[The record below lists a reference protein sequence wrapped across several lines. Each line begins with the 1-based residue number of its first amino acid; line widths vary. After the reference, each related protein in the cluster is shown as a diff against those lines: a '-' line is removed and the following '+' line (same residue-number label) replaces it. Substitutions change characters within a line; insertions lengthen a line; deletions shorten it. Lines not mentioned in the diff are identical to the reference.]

1 MAQPDTAEKHIGS
14 QQEVAD
20 FLKRAQAKLNEASGG
35 IFFRTNNARLLPS
48 FDRGSGDDKDA
59 DQKDSR
65 EGKDILFAA
74 MNPECSYNIILSIAL
89 FPPQEFKLGETL
101 GRGAFCEVKE
111 ITAITLKRPKD
122 AKDPFASSL
131 ILPLHRHT
139 NNSDRDTTNTDEAD
153 FPTNLFK
160 NKDEIREYMSEN
172 FMRKD
177 DDCLGKHPRYALKQ
191 VKMIN
196 MKQVETGLIDLSLEA
211 KFLSCMN
218 HPNIIKLRGVAG
230 EPLSPNFGLV
240 LDRLYMTLKDQ
251 MNAWA
256 AEKKISNG
264 TGLCACLFGSV
275 DTHAISSIIFS
286 ATTVAYDLS
295 RALRHIHSL
304 K

>member
-1 MAQPDTAEKHIGS
+1 M
-14 QQEVAD
+14 
-20 FLKRAQAKLNEASGG
+20 
-35 IFFRTNNARLLPS
+35 
-48 FDRGSGDDKDA
+48 
-59 DQKDSR
+59 
-65 EGKDILFAA
+65 
-74 MNPECSYNIILSIAL
+74 
-89 FPPQEFKLGETL
+89 
-101 GRGAFCEVKE
+101 
-111 ITAITLKRPKD
+111 
-122 AKDPFASSL
+122 DPFASFFN
-131 ILPLHRHT
+131 LPLHRQT
-139 NNSDRDTTNTDEAD
+139 SNSDRDTTNTDEAG
-153 FPTNLFK
+153 FPTDMFQ

-177 DDCLGKHPRYALKQ
+177 EDGLGEHPRYALKQ
-191 VKMIN
+191 VKMIS

-218 HPNIIKLRGVAG
+218 HPNIIKLRAVAG

-251 MNAWA
+251 MDVWTE
-256 AEKKISNG
+256 EKRIANG

-275 DTHAISSIIFS
+275 DTRAISSLIFS